1 MLILVTI
8 HFLNEILKYI
18 PKFKTI
24 TENSVTALC
33 QSFSPVKSTS
43 AEAAS
48 LNWSSPKGRYLPRVL
63 CRSRPSHN
71 QSSSS
76 NNSPSNR
83 TSEIFKS
90 LDTLFEKN
98 NIYARHNQPQ
108 EPAKKEKPLTDIMDA
123 NYHEACQLVDSEEI
137 VKSVNDLLN
146 DLVSTVA
153 AATSLPSPQSKKD
166 IIVLNKN
173 SENSNTNNQSNALV
187 RKVVQLVKPPILK
200 SSFLPIKPKPSQTTQ
215 PIYKVLIFIYSKK

>member
-1 MLILVTI
+1 
-8 HFLNEILKYI
+8 
-18 PKFKTI
+18 
-24 TENSVTALC
+24 
-33 QSFSPVKSTS
+33 
-43 AEAAS
+43 
-48 LNWSSPKGRYLPRVL
+48 
-63 CRSRPSHN
+63 
-71 QSSSS
+71 
-76 NNSPSNR
+76 
-83 TSEIFKS
+83 
-90 LDTLFEKN
+90 
-98 NIYARHNQPQ
+98 
-108 EPAKKEKPLTDIMDA
+108 MDS

-153 AATSLPSPQSKKD
+153 AATSLPSPQLKKD

-215 PIYKVLIFIYSKK
+215 PIYKVLIFIIVKNKII